1 MAEIRPFR
9 GVRYNPART
18 SDLAAVICPPY
29 DIISPQQQEQLYQ
42 TSPYNFIRIEY
53 NQETSMDTTSN
64 NRYTRA
70 SAFLG
75 GWLKENVLKQDLQA
89 ALYLHAHSFNCQG
102 RHYVRQDILTAVKLE
117 EWQTRVIRPHE
128 NIIPKA
134 KSDRMSMLA
143 ACHCNTSP
151 VLAMYADPRGVIKE
165 TIMAQQKNLPVIDF
179 IDPWGDGHQIWA
191 VTQPAAL
198 QALENEFASQPLYIA
213 DGHHRYDS
221 ALTYRRE
228 QLDHGGS
235 TDAGYNYVMTS
246 LIDFCDPGMVILPTH
261 RLVKGLSQSAISSLK
276 SRLFEYFE
284 ITDIPLSS
292 PDLWY
297 EVEARL
303 CGLTPQMLEVSIA
316 LCGLNSGSVSLLTLH
331 DFQATNNL
339 MPSNHGDLFKKLD
352 VSLVDHIILERML
365 GFDKDKENLTLV
377 YTHDRKEALEK
388 VMTSEFQLAFLLNPV
403 GPEIIKGI
411 ADASDRM
418 PRKSTYFYPKA
429 PAGLVFYLW

>member
-18 SDLAAVICPPY
+18 PDLAAVICPPY

-42 TSPYNFIRIEY
+42 TSPFNFIRIEY
-53 NQETSMDTTSN
+53 NQETAADTTSN

-75 GWLKENVLKQDLQA
+75 SWLKENVLQQDQQS

-102 RHYVRQDILTAVKLE
+102 RHYIRQDILATVKLE

-134 KSDRMSMLA
+134 KSDRMNILA

-151 VLAMYADPRGVIKE
+151 VLAMYADTRGVIKE
-165 TIMAQQKNLPVIDF
+165 TITTQQKNLPVIDF

-191 VTQPAAL
+191 VSQPAAL
-198 QALENEFASQPLYIA
+198 QALEDEFASQPLYIA

-228 QLDHGGS
+228 QLAHGGS
-235 TDAGYNYVMTS
+235 NDAGYNYVMTS
-246 LIDFCDPGMVILPTH
+246 LIDFGDPGMVILPTH
-261 RLVKGLSQSAISSLK
+261 RLVKGLSQSTISSLK

-284 ITDIPLSS
+284 IKDIPVSL
-292 PDLWY
+292 PDLGY
-297 EVEARL
+297 ELEACLR
-303 CGLTPQMLEVSIA
+303 GLTPQMREVSIA
-316 LCGLNSGSVSLLTLH
+316 VCGLTSGSISLLTLH

-339 MPSNHGDLFKKLD
+339 MPSNHGDLYKKLD

-377 YTHDRKEALEK
+377 YTHDRQEALEK
-388 VMTSEFQLAFLLNPV
+388 VRASEFQLAFLLNPV

-429 PAGLVFYLW
+429 PAGLVFFLW